1 MNGAH
6 VAAGMLGEAGW
17 REFDLRISP
26 SGGFM
31 AGNQPQVEVYCRDD
45 AMLNVVGSPSG
56 DTTYVRMQL
65 NPNRD
70 GIPCVTRGNASPGAS
85 PGMIARLSGAN
96 LYEHM
101 PTLALPAGIA
111 PLNRGPS
118 LVASPAGFSGSGR
131 SAHTEIELE
140 TELSAQAVAGEF
152 GQQLR
157 LSHRQAQGWDL
168 DAGWSGQYS
177 SGSGWTRSPTGELD
191 LTGLLD
197 IIALGGSGY
206 RASFRLSVRETE

>member
-1 MNGAH
+1 
-6 VAAGMLGEAGW
+6 
-17 REFDLRISP
+17 
-26 SGGFM
+26 
-31 AGNQPQVEVYCRDD
+31 EVYCRDD

-70 GIPCVTRGNASPGAS
+70 GIPCDASPGAS

-140 TELSAQAVAGEF
+140 TELSAQAIAEEF
-152 GQQLR
+152 GQQL
-157 LSHRQAQGWDL
+157 QAQGWDL

-177 SGSGWTRSPTGELD
+177 SGSGWTRSPTGELN
-191 LTGLLD
+191 LAGLLD

-206 RASFRLSVRETE
+206 RASFRLSVRETD